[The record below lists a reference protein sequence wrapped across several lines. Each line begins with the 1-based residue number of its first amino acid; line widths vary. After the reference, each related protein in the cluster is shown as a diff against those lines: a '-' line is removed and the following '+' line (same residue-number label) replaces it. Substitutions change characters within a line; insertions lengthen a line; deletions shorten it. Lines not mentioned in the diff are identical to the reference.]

1 MTLRRALPITIVLVL
16 LLLGISGGLIVR
28 PYITLTDR
36 WNKPTDFGVQFTNLT
51 RQHLGINDHGNAL
64 SIALMDTYVQELYET
79 AAGPEN
85 VTYTDYDPDRVRLDR
100 DIFSDAATPQQRE
113 LAATIIQGL
122 STGKIAELLDE
133 IRADPRVVVEPAPG
147 SVIFACNLPDAAI
160 RFVVSGLEQ
169 SAIQAEERG
178 DVASAILSLQRI
190 AGLVRAEYSVPAYLS
205 NLVGC
210 ANEQRLHTR
219 IAALVESKQLL
230 PDHLEALMET
240 CDSIDGPDLLYAL
253 EGDRLTML
261 DLTRASF
268 KDSLRIRWDAR
279 SQMQR
284 LDEVC
289 TARIAQARR
298 QLADWKNEPDRTPAD
313 RWTQHERAIYAPALA
328 MAVSDRPAV
337 RAVLDVM
344 TVRDG
349 SRAILAIE
357 QYRREHGRL
366 PESLDSLTPYGVSM
380 PTDAFVSQPL
390 RYRVVSD
397 SQYILYS
404 VGADGDDNSGTPA
417 EVPIDAILG
426 KAPGT
431 DFILYP
437 RSK

>member
-1 MTLRRALPITIVLVL
+1 MTLRRALPITILLIL
-16 LLLGISGGLIVR
+16 LLIVIAGGLIAR

-36 WNKPTDFGVQFTNLT
+36 WNKPTNFGEQYTSMT
-51 RQHLGINDHGNAL
+51 RQHLGLDDNGCVF
-64 SIALMDTYVQELYET
+64 SIGLLDTYVQELYES

-100 DIFSDAATPQQRE
+100 EIFSDAATPQQRE
-113 LAATIIQGL
+113 IAATVVQGL
-122 STGKIAELLDE
+122 NTGAIAELLDE

-147 SVIFACNLPDAAI
+147 SVIFACTLPDAGI
-160 RFVVSGLEQ
+160 RFVVTGLDQ
-169 SAIQAEERG
+169 SAIQAQERG
-178 DVASAILSLQRI
+178 DVAAAILSLQRM
-190 AGLVRAEYSVPAYLS
+190 AGLIRADYSVPAYLS

-219 IAALVESKQLL
+219 IAALVESGQLL
-230 PDHLEALMET
+230 PDHLAALMEM

-289 TARIAQARR
+289 TARIEQARR

-313 RWTQHERAIYAPALA
+313 QWTQRERAIYAPALT
-328 MAVSDRPAV
+328 MALSDRPAV
-337 RAVLDVM
+337 RAVLDIL

-366 PESLDSLTPYGVSM
+366 PDSLESLMPFVVSM

-397 SQYILYS
+397 NQYLLYS
-404 VGADGDDNSGTPA
+404 IGADGEDNSGVPA
-417 EVPIDAILG
+417 ETPIDAILG